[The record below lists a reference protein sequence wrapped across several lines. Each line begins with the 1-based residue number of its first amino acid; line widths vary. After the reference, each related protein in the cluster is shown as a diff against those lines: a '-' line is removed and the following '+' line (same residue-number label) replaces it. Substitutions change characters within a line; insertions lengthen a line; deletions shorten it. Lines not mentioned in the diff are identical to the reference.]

1 VVLKRELCM
10 LCQQIFVVN
19 GVCADQKK
27 AMMAMLNLQ
36 SLGITEEQ
44 ILYMNKLLEST
55 RYNVDMNL
63 TAELDY

>member
-1 VVLKRELCM
+1 M